1 MENKENLTD
10 EQITKALKNGKRG
23 STGGKVLIGIGYLTL
38 IIGFLAS
45 FSIPLII
52 IGIAIAFFGE
62 SIQNKKN
69 NAVQKQLH
77 DTVVQDALNEVFMD
91 ATLDVSRHIA
101 PAKVKES
108 GIPLPTYSYVG
119 GSEYMEA
126 TYKGLDVELS
136 NIDLTELEEYERE
149 ETGMREQTE
158 RTVYSGQWLVC
169 NLGTEAPVSLTIWP
183 RGKLDKLFRLATI
196 KTEDENFNQHFN
208 LSADN
213 PTTALTFLTPARM
226 EQFLALADTA
236 GGGLSVSLHGDGTL
250 YLAVQSGHGFFH
262 SGRGHKDAAALRQR
276 FIRELRWYT
285 DMLDVF
291 YVH

>member
-10 EQITKALKNGKRG
+10 EQITKALESGKRG
-23 STGGKVLIGIGYLTL
+23 STGGKVLIGIGCLIL
-38 IIGFLAS
+38 IIGFFAGC
-45 FSIPLII
+45 SIPLIV
-52 IGIAIAFFGE
+52 IGAAIALLGE
-62 SIQNKKN
+62 AIQSKKN
-69 NAVQKQLH
+69 SAVQKQLH
-77 DTVVQDALNEVFMD
+77 DTVVQDALHAVFAD
-91 ATLDVSRHIA
+91 ATLDVSRHITA
-101 PAKVKES
+101 AKVKES
-108 GIPLPTYSYVG
+108 GIPLPAYSYVG

-136 NIDLTELEEYERE
+136 SVNLTELEEYEHE
-149 ETGMREQTE
+149 ETGMRERTE

-183 RGKLDKLFRLATI
+183 RGKLDKLLRLATI
-196 KTEDENFNQHFN
+196 KTEDENFNQRFN

-213 PTTALTFLTPARM
+213 PTTALAFLNPARM

-236 GGGLSVSLHGDGTL
+236 GGGLSVSLHGDTL

-262 SGRGHKDAAALRQR
+262 SGKGHEDAAALRQR

-291 YVH
+291 YVY